1 MREDEGF
8 GKLPTLI
15 DIGIEDR
22 EDTQDELSE
31 QFTAIFTL
39 SASYIGLPQAVLK
52 SVFSRFMPK
61 QIKCAVNNKTLYLEC
76 TAVNKKKLQNLK

>member
-31 QFTAIFTL
+31 
-39 SASYIGLPQAVLK
+39 
-52 SVFSRFMPK
+52 
-61 QIKCAVNNKTLYLEC
+61 
-76 TAVNKKKLQNLK
+76 